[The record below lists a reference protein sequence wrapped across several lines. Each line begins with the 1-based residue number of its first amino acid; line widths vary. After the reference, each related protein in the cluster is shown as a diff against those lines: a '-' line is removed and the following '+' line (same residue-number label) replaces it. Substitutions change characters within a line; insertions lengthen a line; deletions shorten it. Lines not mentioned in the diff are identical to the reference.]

1 MTNNSLDDQ
10 GVWAELPANSL
21 PSLQGERRPLWDW
34 LTGETWEPL
43 VIAGAWH
50 PHRVSK
56 AFRTLWPRARR
67 VRCPRRKVYLYSWP
81 ELQEIA
87 AFLGKEKWR

>member
-1 MTNNSLDDQ
+1 MKNPLRQQGVEAGIPTNSL
-10 GVWAELPANSL
+10 LTP
-21 PSLQGERRPLWDW
+21 QGEHRPLCDW

-43 VIAGAWH
+43 VVAGAWH

-56 AFRTLWPRARR
+56 AARMLWPGQRRA
-67 VRCPRRKVYLYSWP
+67 RCPRRNAYLYTWP

>member
-1 MTNNSLDDQ
+1 MKNHPSAGRGQVAKYDL
-10 GVWAELPANSL
+10 LIPATEV
-21 PSLQGERRPLWDW
+21 ERRPLLDW

-43 VIAGAWH
+43 VVAGAWH

-56 AFRTLWPRARR
+56 AARTLWPHVDRA
-67 VRCPRRKVYLYSWP
+67 RCPRRNAFLYSWP

-87 AFLGKEKWR
+87 AHLGQEKWK